1 MASTSI
7 ATSHGLTVEQWNAD
21 LFRLYQEQTFFG
33 KFKGVGGKSIVA
45 VKRDLTKQ
53 AGDAVT
59 FGYSNTIRGTSGVTG
74 NTPLEGEASGT
85 YTVNNEA
92 MTYNYQRV
100 VIDQLRQSI
109 KIAGLMDE
117 KRVAFNMR
125 NDAKSQLTDWLAYN
139 EDQAI
144 FTAIKTCDTVLTTVI
159 TGTGV
164 TYDAIVDM
172 KKEAMFP
179 SANNIAA
186 SKTTRKIEP
195 VKVEGGEEFFVLVV
209 NPSDAAAFRK
219 SDDFKTF
226 NQYAANRGMDNPI
239 FTGSLGVFNGVIVHE
254 HSSIVVG
261 APVLMGANAILLGY
275 GQEIMYGE
283 DTFDYDNQ
291 TGFMIGSVRG
301 VALAKHDGTDDNAD
315 GSSYGAI
322 KFNIAT

>member
-33 KFKGVGGKSIVA
+33 KFKGVGGKSIVS

-59 FGYSNTIRGTSGVTG
+59 FGFSNTIRGTSGVTG

-100 VIDQLRQSI
+100 AIDQLRQSI

-125 NDAKSQLTDWLAYN
+125 NDAKNQLTDWLAYN

-144 FTAIKTCDTVLTTVI
+144 FTAINTCDTVLTAFV
-159 TGTGV
+159 TGTGL

-179 SANNIAA
+179 SDDNIATD
-186 SKTTRKIEP
+186 KKTRKVQP
-195 VKVEGGEEFFVLVV
+195 VKIEGGEEYFILGV

-226 NQYAANRGMDNPI
+226 NQYAADRGMSNPI
-239 FTGSLGVFNGVIVHE
+239 FTGALGVFNGVIVHE
-254 HSSIVVG
+254 HSSVAVG
-261 APVLMGANAILLGY
+261 APVLMGANAVLLAY

-322 KFNIAT
+322 KFNIAS